1 VCREKENEEREK
13 KDAVRTIART
23 MRARVS
29 AVIYARAALRVIDSP
44 REDTKFTL
52 VEEQEEEEKSNR
64 AQTTNDTKK

>member
-1 VCREKENEEREK
+1 
-13 KDAVRTIART
+13 